1 MPQGENVTATASAS
15 APANEIPDVPENEVP
30 DVPENEIPH
39 VPAHEIPTGPAEYAE
54 PTGPTRQPETG
65 VAPDTLLKRIESKFP
80 RGLIIRLIAYLFVG
94 HLFAFF
100 VYLLFVLGA
109 ENQ

>member
-1 MPQGENVTATASAS
+1 MPQGENVSHAQPTAAPQPDAAPQVRDEARGPIAPEPAAATAPEPAAAT
-15 APANEIPDVPENEVP
+15 APV
-30 DVPENEIPH
+30 
-39 VPAHEIPTGPAEYAE
+39 
-54 PTGPTRQPETG
+54 RS
-65 VAPDTLLKRIESKFP
+65 RIESKFP
-80 RGLIIRLIAYLFVG
+80 RGLVIRLVAYLFVG

>member
-1 MPQGENVTATASAS
+1 MSQKENDMSS
-15 APANEIPDVPENEVP
+15 VPEPSVSEPSVSEP
-30 DVPENEIPH
+30 SVSEPSVSTSSEGSGAAGP
-39 VPAHEIPTGPAEYAE
+39 GPA
-54 PTGPTRQPETG
+54 TTR
-65 VAPDTLLKRIESKFP
+65 ARIESKFP
-80 RGLIIRLIAYLFVG
+80 RGLVIRLIAYLFVG

>member
-1 MPQGENVTATASAS
+1 MSQTEHQAQHAPAAPSATAA
-15 APANEIPDVPENEVP
+15 AVGTRVAGGTAAAVGTAAADE
-30 DVPENEIPH
+30 
-39 VPAHEIPTGPAEYAE
+39 AAEAQGA
-54 PTGPTRQPETG
+54 TIR
-65 VAPDTLLKRIESKFP
+65 ARIESKFP
-80 RGLIIRLIAYLFVG
+80 RGLVIRLIAYLFVG

>member
-15 APANEIPDVPENEVP
+15 APANEV
-30 DVPENEIPH
+30 PH
-39 VPAHEIPTGPAEYAE
+39 VPANEVPTGPAEQAE
-54 PTGPTRQPETG
+54 PTRQPETG

>member
-1 MPQGENVTATASAS
+1 MSDTQGTQGTQQA
-15 APANEIPDVPENEVP
+15 
-30 DVPENEIPH
+30 
-39 VPAHEIPTGPAEYAE
+39 
-54 PTGPTRQPETG
+54 QQ
-65 VAPDTLLKRIESKFP
+65 SKFP

-109 ENQ
+109 QNQ

>member
-1 MPQGENVTATASAS
+1 MSQGENVTTANEAPG
-15 APANEIPDVPENEVP
+15 APAHDVPAG
-30 DVPENEIPH
+30 
-39 VPAHEIPTGPAEYAE
+39 PAVQTGPADQSGSAD
-54 PTGPTRQPETG
+54 PGGPADSQETG
-65 VAPDTLLKRIESKFP
+65 SAPDTLLKRFESKFP

>member
-1 MPQGENVTATASAS
+1 MSRTEHQAQHTSTAQA
-15 APANEIPDVPENEVP
+15 
-30 DVPENEIPH
+30 
-39 VPAHEIPTGPAEYAE
+39 
-54 PTGPTRQPETG
+54 ETG
-65 VAPDTLLKRIESKFP
+65 VAGETGVTGEAVEAGRPTIRARIESKFP
-80 RGLIIRLIAYLFVG
+80 RGLVIRLIAYLFVG

>member
-1 MPQGENVTATASAS
+1 MSSVSQEAPATAPAT
-15 APANEIPDVPENEVP
+15 APVTVRA
-30 DVPENEIPH
+30 
-39 VPAHEIPTGPAEYAE
+39 
-54 PTGPTRQPETG
+54 
-65 VAPDTLLKRIESKFP
+65 RIESKFP
-80 RGLIIRLIAYLFVG
+80 RGLVIRLIAYLFVG

>member
-1 MPQGENVTATASAS
+1 MPEAQQ
-15 APANEIPDVPENEVP
+15 PQQP
-30 DVPENEIPH
+30 
-39 VPAHEIPTGPAEYAE
+39 
-54 PTGPTRQPETG
+54 RQ
-65 VAPDTLLKRIESKFP
+65 KQQSKFP

-109 ENQ
+109 QNQ

>member
-1 MPQGENVTATASAS
+1 M
-15 APANEIPDVPENEVP
+15 
-30 DVPENEIPH
+30 
-39 VPAHEIPTGPAEYAE
+39 
-54 PTGPTRQPETG
+54 PETQQTQQ
-65 VAPDTLLKRIESKFP
+65 AQQTPQHQPTPQPQQTPQTQQSKFP

-109 ENQ
+109 QNQ

>member
-1 MPQGENVTATASAS
+1 MSQGENDVSPVSETA
-15 APANEIPDVPENEVP
+15 
-30 DVPENEIPH
+30 
-39 VPAHEIPTGPAEYAE
+39 PTTVRA
-54 PTGPTRQPETG
+54 
-65 VAPDTLLKRIESKFP
+65 RIESKFP
-80 RGLIIRLIAYLFVG
+80 RGLVIRLIAYLFVG